1 MSKYLAFVSFGHNGV
16 SVKLGEIFDAKEKK
30 FKIRDIDFLLS
41 QNKIM
46 LVDNK
51 NEISNVNISDNKEL
65 IDIEN
70 SKFDA
75 DKKGIIDL
83 SVNKKA
89 EETQEEIKTEKN
101 TKTRGRR
108 NKADKNVTE

>member
-16 SVKLGEIFDAKEKK
+16 NVKIGEIFEAKEKK
-30 FKIRDIDFLLS
+30 FKTRDIDFLLS

-51 NEISNVNISDNKEL
+51 NEIPTVNIADNKEL

-70 SKFDA
+70 NKFDA
-75 DKKGIIDL
+75 DTKGVIDL
-83 SVNKKA
+83 DIKENIKETKKEA
-89 EETQEEIKTEKN
+89 KTEKGN
-101 TKTRGRR
+101 KTPGRR